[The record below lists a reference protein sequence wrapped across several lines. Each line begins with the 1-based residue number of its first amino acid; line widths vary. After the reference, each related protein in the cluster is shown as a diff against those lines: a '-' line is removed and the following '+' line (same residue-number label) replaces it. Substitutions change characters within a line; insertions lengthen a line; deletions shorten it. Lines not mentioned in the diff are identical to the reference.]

1 MRLMVDWLTARI
13 QPSLDWLDHLSED
26 ERPPPIFDTGRVMKL
41 GPGGEIEWQAAA
53 RLEVPGSHDN
63 RLHVASPDGFGLRL
77 EGNPVKF
84 FQGHNLFGSDDALA
98 LYFEAAQ
105 AVRQVVGYF
114 PSPATWESN
123 EYSGPSFNR
132 LDITRSYR
140 FPTQSEAREWLRDVA
155 ATAKS
160 RHGHAT
166 LSQGT
171 VYFGK
176 HSRRWSLK
184 VYAKADEIM
193 AKGKTHRISAKVM
206 RSLSPRECVLHEWAQ
221 GVLRFELVLRG
232 MELKKWGTVEPRV
245 LPEIWQRYYD
255 SIEWNRNSA
264 VISEGLDMVDKAKLS
279 NANAG
284 YMARWNLG
292 EDLRAGLSK
301 PTFYLVRREILDA
314 VGVDIAMAPVKP
326 ERSKDRTSPVML
338 DAKGWDPEPLESYVF
353 QPDQDLPL
361 RYGVRK

>member
-1 MRLMVDWLTARI
+1 
-13 QPSLDWLDHLSED
+13 
-26 ERPPPIFDTGRVMKL
+26 
-41 GPGGEIEWQAAA
+41 
-53 RLEVPGSHDN
+53 
-63 RLHVASPDGFGLRL
+63 
-77 EGNPVKF
+77 
-84 FQGHNLFGSDDALA
+84 
-98 LYFEAAQ
+98 
-105 AVRQVVGYF
+105 
-114 PSPATWESN
+114 
-123 EYSGPSFNR
+123 
-132 LDITRSYR
+132 
-140 FPTQSEAREWLRDVA
+140 
-155 ATAKS
+155 
-160 RHGHAT
+160 
-166 LSQGT
+166 
-171 VYFGK
+171 
-176 HSRRWSLK
+176 
-184 VYAKADEIM
+184 
-193 AKGKTHRISAKVM
+193 M

-301 PTFYLVRREILDA
+301 PTFYRVRRKILDA

-338 DAKGWDPEPLESYVF
+338 DAKGWDPEPLEYYVF